1 MIRWWHRWGSSLSL
15 VQNFGAY
22 LNTILQSATWTE
34 VYDPT
39 SWQNVW
45 TLFYF
50 TWWFSWAP
58 FVSLFIAR
66 ISYGRTVKE
75 FIVGV
80 LFVPSLIVF
89 LWMGVFG
96 NAAIYQ
102 VISNTSDI
110 SQVVANNLPVAL
122 FTL

>member
-1 MIRWWHRWGSSLSL
+1 M
-15 VQNFGAY
+15 
-22 LNTILQSATWTE
+22 ATWTE
-34 VYDPT
+34 AYDSSVY
-39 SWQNVW
+39 QNAY

-50 TWWFSWAP
+50 SWWFAWAP

-75 FIVGV
+75 FVVGV

-89 LWMGVFG
+89 IWMGVFG

-102 VISNTSDI
+102 VL
-110 SQVVANNLPVAL
+110 NNIEI
-122 FTL
+122 